1 MQSIALVSISLSTN
15 SIMFELENDVS
26 PYRGITNGKN
36 GFASGGSMNN
46 PMYQNIC
53 CTGVYTPRTGR
64 SKKRTILREKYG
76 IKLNKDKNFWDL

>member
-1 MQSIALVSISLSTN
+1 MQSIALVSIPLSTN
-15 SIMFELENDVS
+15 SIMFETENDVS
-26 PYRGITNGKN
+26 PYRGISNGKN

-53 CTGVYTPRTGR
+53 CTGAYTPATSR

-76 IKLNKDKNFWDL
+76 IKLNKGKNFWDL